1 MRAALGAMDGSI
13 LRRDE
18 VRTDRLHGPEA
29 LTEQILQLAADTMGD
44 KRARVRAIAAGS
56 PGPLDANTGV
66 LSHPVNFTDAD
77 LPLKQLLEDRFGIPA
92 HIQNDANVAAI
103 GEWKHGG
110 HGDTQHLIYLT
121 VSTGVGAGIISHGRL
136 IDGFNTTAGEIGHT
150 IVDPDGPPCPW
161 GHRGCIEIQCSGTSI
176 ARIARERLSAGDHS
190 SLLNYAGGDT
200 DRVTAAL
207 VAKAAVEG
215 DRLAADI
222 FHRAAD
228 LVGIAVVNL
237 IHLFSPQV
245 VVIGGGVSQAGELL
259 FGPVRERVAR
269 DAMPLT
275 SRGVGIRPASLG
287 DNAGLVGAVA
297 LATLKSDA

>member
-1 MRAALGAMDGSI
+1 MRAALGGMDGTI
-13 LRRDE
+13 HHRQE
-18 VRTDRLHGPEA
+18 VSTDRIHGPDA
-29 LTEQILQLAADTMGD
+29 LSRQILQLAAETMRDQRG
-44 KRARVRAIAAGS
+44 RVTTIAVGS

-110 HGDTQHLIYLT
+110 HGETEHLIYLT
-121 VSTGVGAGIISHGRL
+121 VSTGVGAGVISHGQL

-150 IVDPDGPPCPW
+150 IIDPDGPLCPW
-161 GHRGCIEIQCSGTSI
+161 GHRGCVEIQCSGTSI
-176 ARIARERLSAGDHS
+176 ARIARERLAASERS
-190 SLLNYAGGDT
+190 SLVNYAGGDT
-200 DRVTAAL
+200 GKVTAAL
-207 VAKAAVEG
+207 VARAAAEG
-215 DRLAADI
+215 DRLAADV

-228 LVGIAVVNL
+228 LLGLAVVNL

-245 VVIGGGVSQAGELL
+245 VVIGGGVTQAGELL
-259 FGPVRERVAR
+259 FRPIRERVAR

-275 SRGVGIRPASLG
+275 ARGVGIRPASLG

-297 LATLKSDA
+297 LAVLKSVA